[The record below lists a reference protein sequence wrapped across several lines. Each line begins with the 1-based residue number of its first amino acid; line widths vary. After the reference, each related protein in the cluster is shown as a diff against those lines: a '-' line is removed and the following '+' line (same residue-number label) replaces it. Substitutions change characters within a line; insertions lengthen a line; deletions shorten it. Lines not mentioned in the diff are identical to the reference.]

1 MPITAIDPKPA
12 LIVVD
17 LQKGIVGLP
26 LAHPVTDVLARN
38 AELLAAFR
46 RRGLPVVLVNVA
58 GGPGG
63 RNDLGAG
70 FPAPTPEWTEL
81 VPELGSDDND
91 HLITKHSRSAFTRTG
106 LNEWL
111 RRQGVTQVVVSGIA
125 TSSGVESTVRDA
137 HEQNFHV
144 TVPIDGRHRHRRR
157 GTRPHRRQDLPASRR
172 DGHHC
177 TRIGRSRRVALRITH
192 TGIITFSL
200 VNSVRTHRRLGS
212 RHEPTTAGGARRRP
226 AVHARG
232 HRGHPA

>member
-1 MPITAIDPKPA
+1 MPITAIDPKTA

-26 LAHPVTDVLARN
+26 LAHSVADVLARN

-63 RNDLGAG
+63 RNDLGTG

-81 VPELGSDDND
+81 APELGFDDND

-144 TVPIDGRHRHRRR
+144 TVPIDAV
-157 GTRPHRRQDLPASRR
+157 TDT
-172 DGHHC
+172 DGAAHDH
-177 TRIGRSRRVALRITH
+177 TIARIYPRLAE
-192 TGIITFSL
+192 TG
-200 VNSVRTHRRLGS
+200 
-212 RHEPTTAGGARRRP
+212 TTAHVLAALAESR
-226 AVHARG
+226 
-232 HRGHPA
+232 